1 MKLLTAVLALTL
13 ALLGLV
19 TSVAMAQGEE
29 LVIRDVS
36 VAEFPRV
43 QLHVDVPAG
52 DGAPS
57 GRFEVRENERD
68 VEVLSARSAQA
79 EPMDVFL
86 VLDTSGSMRGASLE
100 AAKSAARAFVAELQ
114 PDSRVAVV
122 GFSKSARVVAP
133 LGESDNPLVGAAID
147 ALEADGETALYDAL
161 RVTAEEAV
169 RAGAK
174 RPIAVVLSDGGDTVS
189 TATLDDAM
197 KSLRRARV
205 PVLVVAL
212 PSAEAD
218 VGVLET
224 IAQQS
229 GGRFVGVAEAD
240 ALTKVYGDL
249 ARGLQITWDVTYV
262 SRRPSTKD
270 IDVLVTVE
278 DSGRSMSGSAIIPN
292 PLFDASAERT
302 SQALDPVPPADMAT
316 LAGVGFL
323 MFISVFAFIAGLVL
337 LLLKPRTALAY
348 VKYYNQSS
356 SGPETAGERE
366 EYSNRVTSSLLGA
379 VDYIAGKRGINRFVY
394 EQLDRAGWPLRPTE
408 YITGHLL
415 LVTASGVLATWL
427 SGNLVVG
434 VIVVVLA
441 VSIPLAIV
449 DGRIAARRRTFEEQ
463 LPDVLNL
470 VASALRAGWSLQQ
483 SIDLVV
489 EQMAPPVSDEFA
501 RAQTE
506 IRLGRPVEEALDTV
520 ARRTQS
526 EDFSW
531 AVTAIGIQRDV
542 GGNLAEV
549 LDLVAATIR
558 DRGALKRQISGLTA
572 EGRLSAWILLVL
584 PFVLVGMLL
593 AVNPGYISALFATG
607 PGIVMLALGAVLL
620 TVGALWLRNIVTIE
634 V

>member
-1 MKLLTAVLALTL
+1 MKRLTAVLALTL
-13 ALLGLV
+13 ALALC

-43 QLHVDVPAG
+43 QLHVDVPASN
-52 DGAPS
+52 GAS
-57 GRFEVRENERD
+57 SASFDVRENGHS
-68 VEVLSARSAQA
+68 VEVLSARSVQA

-100 AAKSAARAFVAELQ
+100 AAKSAARAFVGELQ
-114 PDSRVAVV
+114 AGSRVAVV
-122 GFSKSARVVAP
+122 AFAESARVVAP
-133 LGESDNPLVGAAID
+133 LGESGNPVLGPAID

-161 RVTAEEAV
+161 RVTAQEAM
-169 RAGAK
+169 RAGAS

-189 TATLDDAM
+189 AGTLDDAI
-197 KSLRRARV
+197 KALRAAGV

-224 IAQQS
+224 IAQQT

-240 ALTKVYGDL
+240 ALTQVYGDL
-249 ARGLQITWDVTYV
+249 ARGLQVTWDVTYV

-270 IDVLVTVE
+270 IDVVVTVQ
-278 DSGRSMSGSAIIPN
+278 DSGRSMTGSTIVPN
-292 PLFDASAERT
+292 PLFDASAERDVR
-302 SQALDPVPPADMAT
+302 ALDPVPAADLAT
-316 LAGVGFL
+316 LAGAGAL
-323 MFISVFAFIAGLVL
+323 IFISVFAFIAGLVL
-337 LLLKPRTALAY
+337 LLLKPRTALEY
-348 VKYYNQSS
+348 VKYYEQSQP
-356 SGPETAGERE
+356 GPEAAGERE
-366 EYSNRVTSSLLGA
+366 EYSSRVTSSLLGA
-379 VDYIAGKRGINRFVY
+379 VEYVAGKRGVSRFVY

-408 YITGHLL
+408 YIAGHLL
-415 LVTASGVLATWL
+415 LVIGSGMLATWV
-427 SGNLVVG
+427 SGSLLVG
-434 VIVVVLA
+434 VIVVALA
-441 VSIPLAIV
+441 VLIPLAIV
-449 DGRIAARRRTFEEQ
+449 DGRISARKRAFEEQ
-463 LPDVLNL
+463 LPDVLTL
-470 VASALRAGWSLQQ
+470 IAGALRAGWGLQQ

-489 EQMAPPVSDEFA
+489 EQMAPPVSQEFA

-572 EGRLSAWILLVL
+572 EGRLSAWILLIL
-584 PFVLVGMLL
+584 PFVLIGTLMVL
-593 AVNPGYISALFATG
+593 NPGYISALFTTG
-607 PGIVMLALGAVLL
+607 PGIGMLVLGAVLL
-620 TVGALWLRNIVTIE
+620 LVGAVWLRNIVTIE